1 MKFQQ
6 FLTESTGDKSTS
18 DDSLTPKQRRA
29 VKLYNSIDI
38 NEILGASSPEVT
50 KVKEFYLKNIKIGDT
65 KYQLHSAAA
74 AKYLSKVI
82 NALIELI
89 PVSQRRS
96 VSMGG
101 NISSVRQSGI
111 EISFDDSYSKSYY
124 SGRTLLAVQ
133 VKIGGALPYVI
144 RKAAELFLKDV
155 FSNITSISDE
165 LKGRLFVSDGSAFN
179 TVGFAYPGDQYY
191 RNGAYKQI
199 TLKHNYLKMPAS

>member
-1 MKFQQ
+1 MKFSE
-6 FLTESTGDKSTS
+6 FLNESTG

-38 NEILGASSPEVT
+38 NKIVGSSSQEVT

-65 KYQLHSAAA
+65 KYQLHSVAA
-74 AKYLSKVI
+74 AKYLSKII

-89 PVSQRRS
+89 PVSQSRS
-96 VSMGG
+96 VNMGG
-101 NISSVRQSGI
+101 NFSSVRKSGI
-111 EISFDDSYSKSYY
+111 EVSFDDSYSTSYY
-124 SGRTLLAVQ
+124 SGRTLLAVH

-144 RKAAELFLKDV
+144 SQAAALFLKDA

-165 LKGRLFVSDGSAFN
+165 FKGRLFTSDGSAFD
-179 TVGFAYPGDQYY
+179 TVGFAYPGQEYY